1 MYQSRCSRCGTHA
14 ETLAPSGLCE
24 TCLSESDATI
34 LARTSAA
41 QQLNTRTADD
51 TRTPPAAA
59 GFGRLPH
66 GGYRYVERLG
76 GGGMG
81 VVFRAVQLATD
92 RTVAVKRLLPHSCTP
107 GGMGRFVAEAK
118 AISAVD
124 HDNVVRVFDFVP
136 DPADPLLVMEYV
148 PGRPLSVVLKEDGP
162 LPPDRAAEVIAAAA
176 RGVQAAHDAGVIHRD
191 LKPDNL
197 LVTPDGKV
205 KVADFGLGKRV
216 DAPEGVTVPGQVVG
230 GTPGF
235 MAPEQV
241 DGQYGEPGKPADV
254 WGLGACLYAAVTGK
268 SPFPSGRGAA
278 HRAVYEPVV
287 PPRRKNR
294 RVPPALEAIILACL
308 KKDPAER
315 YPSAGAVADDLE
327 RFRQGASTVA
337 RPLPWVVQAWRQ
349 VRSTPRAVAAAWLVA
364 LLGPLAVG
372 IAVAS
377 IPRPSEETPEQV
389 HARWQKR
396 YAAGETVTAVPKA
409 GLPVWKR
416 WILGR
421 AEITDS
427 PDDDGAAY
435 LTPGGTNTFTVFDP
449 PGESYTASFDL
460 KHRTVVDA
468 IDPETKVGVVLF
480 HERFA
485 DARVTVDRY
494 LTVSWADYD
503 VEAWHDKPDGW
514 QPVHVVFWYVI
525 HDTAARNTYTS
536 TSALRMYAH
545 RLDAGRTVP
554 GKWRRVVAEV
564 TPAGVR
570 LLWAADADATD
581 ADPQPFASF
590 SAAQLHAKC
599 KRHREEAA
607 RKHTLPD
614 SLPPVWNPAG
624 GVGVWAVRSG
634 LSFRNVTIL
643 STTP

>member
-1 MYQSRCSRCGTHA
+1 MNQSRCSRCGTQA

-24 TCLSESDATI
+24 TCQSESDATI
-34 LARTSAA
+34 LARTSVAERVF
-41 QQLNTRTADD
+41 TRPIDD

-59 GFGRLPH
+59 GFGLLPH

-92 RTVAVKRLLPHSCTP
+92 RTVAVKKLLPHSYTR

-136 DPADPLLVMEYV
+136 DPTDPLLVMEFV
-148 PGRPLSVVLKEDGP
+148 PGQPLSVMLKDGGP
-162 LPPDRAAEVIAAAA
+162 LPPLRAAEVIAAAA

-191 LKPDNL
+191 LKPGNL

-216 DAPEGVTVPGQVVG
+216 DAPDGVTEPGQVVG

-241 DGQYGEPGKPADV
+241 DEQYGKPGKPADV

-268 SPFPSGRGAA
+268 SPFPSGKAAA

-287 PPRRKNR
+287 PPRRQNR
-294 RVPPALEAIILACL
+294 RVPPALEAVILACL
-308 KKDPAER
+308 EKDPARR
-315 YPSAGAVADDLE
+315 YPSAAALADDLE
-327 RFRQGASTVA
+327 RFCRGESTVA
-337 RPLPWVVQAWRQ
+337 RPLPWVTRAWRQ
-349 VRSTPRAVAAAWLVA
+349 VRATPRAVAAAWLVA
-364 LLGPLAVG
+364 LIGPLAVG
-372 IAVAS
+372 IAVAA
-377 IPRPSEETPEQV
+377 IPRPSAETPEQV
-389 HARWQKR
+389 HARWQKG
-396 YAAGETVTAVPKA
+396 YAAGQTVTAVPTA
-409 GLPVWKR
+409 GLPAWKR
-416 WILGR
+416 WVLGR

-435 LTPGGTNTFTVFDP
+435 LTPGGTNVLTVFDP

-468 IDPETKVGVVLF
+468 ADPETQVGAVLF

-485 DARVTVDRY
+485 DERVSVDRY
-494 LTVSWADYD
+494 LTVSFADYD
-503 VEAWHDKPDGW
+503 VQWWHGKPDGR
-514 QPVHVVFWYVI
+514 QPVNVVFWYSI
-525 HDTAARNTYTS
+525 HDTALRASFTHSY
-536 TSALRMYAH
+536 ALRAH
-545 RLDAGRTVP
+545 AHQFDAGRTVS

-570 LLWAADADATD
+570 LLWAADAQATD
-581 ADPQPFASF
+581 AEPVPFASF
-590 SAAQLHAKC
+590 TAAQLHDHC
-599 KRHREEAA
+599 KTHREIAA

-614 SLPPVWNPAG
+614 ALPPVWGPAG
-624 GVGVWAVRSG
+624 GVGVSAFRSG
-634 LSFRNVTIL
+634 LAFRSVTVRP
-643 STTP
+643 SP